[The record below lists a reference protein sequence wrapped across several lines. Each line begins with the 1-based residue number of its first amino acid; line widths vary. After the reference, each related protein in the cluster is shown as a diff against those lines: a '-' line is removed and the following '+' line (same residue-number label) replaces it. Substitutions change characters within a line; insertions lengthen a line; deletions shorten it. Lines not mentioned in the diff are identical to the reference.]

1 MYEQDFQQVN
11 RRLKFFSVF
20 VFFILIIYLFQL
32 FSMQIVRGDQFRK
45 KSQTISQRSERIP
58 AQRGEIFDRNAN
70 IPMVLNTNT
79 FAVSVTPGEIPKKAF
94 STVIARLANILQIP
108 VAEVEK
114 KLPAKRSS
122 FQSIEIRSNISYEM
136 ITALAENIDELP
148 GVSWH
153 SKPVRNYVE
162 TGSFSHILG
171 YVGDITK
178 EELKTFYNKGYTANT
193 SIGKAG
199 IEKYYDELLR
209 GEDGSEYRT
218 VDAQGRLIENST
230 SVIPPKMGNNLILTI
245 NRKIQELAEDAL
257 AQRIGAAVVL
267 KPATGEILALVSY
280 PYFDPNLFLNDN
292 GNEMYAQLLRD
303 TRNPLL
309 NRAVNASYPPASTFK
324 IVMSTAILAEKAFP
338 PDKKVLCTGEIEY
351 GERLFRCHIKKPGH
365 GYLDLRNALAQSC
378 DIYYWTV
385 CRDNLGIDKM
395 IDYVYD
401 FGYGKSAEIDLP
413 SQTKGS
419 VPSPAWKERRFHE
432 KWLGGDTMNMAIGQ
446 GFMLASPLQVANMV
460 AMVVNSGV
468 IYKPHLLK
476 EVRAPG
482 TNELVYEKKPEVL
495 KQSDIP
501 AEVFAQVR
509 ADMRYTIT
517 DGTARYPMR
526 NKIVQLAG
534 KTGTA
539 EVGFKDRWHSW
550 MAAYGP
556 YNAPPEDA
564 VVVVVLVE
572 AENTWE
578 WWAPYA
584 TNIIFQGIFADQTF
598 EEAVEALGGKKFLPA
613 VRVRQE

>member
-1 MYEQDFQQVN
+1 MYEQDFQQVD

-20 VFFILIIYLFQL
+20 VFSILVIYLFRL
-32 FSMQIVRGDQFRK
+32 FSMQIVQGAQFRK
-45 KSQTISQRSERIP
+45 QSQTISQRSERIP

-79 FAVSVTPGEIPKKAF
+79 FAVSVTPGKIPKKSF
-94 STVIARLANILQIP
+94 STVIARLANILHLP
-108 VAEVEK
+108 VAEIEK
-114 KLPAKRSS
+114 KLPVKRTS
-122 FQSIEIRSNISYEM
+122 FQSIEIRSNLPYEV
-136 ITALAENIDELP
+136 ITTLAENIDELP

-153 SKPVRNYVE
+153 SKPRRNYVE

-199 IEKYYDELLR
+199 IEKYYDEWLR

-218 VDAQGRLIENST
+218 VDARGRLIENNT
-230 SVIPPKMGNNLILTI
+230 ALIPPKMGNNLILTI
-245 NRKIQELAEDAL
+245 DRKIQKLAEDAL
-257 AQRIGAAVVL
+257 GERIGAAVVL
-267 KPATGEILALVSY
+267 KPATGEVLALVSY
-280 PYFDPNLFLNDN
+280 PSFDSNLFLNDN
-292 GNEMYAQLLRD
+292 GNEMYAQVLHD
-303 TRNPLL
+303 PRNPLL

-324 IVMSTAILAEKAFP
+324 IAMSTAILSEKAFP
-338 PDKKVLCTGEIEY
+338 PEKKIQCSGKVEY
-351 GERLFRCHIKKPGH
+351 GNHLFRCHQRYGH

-395 IDYVYD
+395 VDYVRD
-401 FGYGKSAEIDLP
+401 FGFGKSAELDLP
-413 SQTKGS
+413 GQAIGQ
-419 VPSPAWKERRFHE
+419 VPNPVWKERQFHE

-460 AMVVNSGV
+460 AMVVNGGV

-476 EVRAPG
+476 EVRTPG
-482 TNELVYEKKPEVL
+482 TNELIYEQKPEIL
-495 KQSDIP
+495 RQSDIP
-501 AEVFAQVR
+501 PEVFAQVR

-517 DGTARYPMR
+517 DGTAQYPMH

-539 EVGFKDRWHSW
+539 EVD
-550 MAAYGP
+550 
-556 YNAPPEDA
+556 
-564 VVVVVLVE
+564 
-572 AENTWE
+572 
-578 WWAPYA
+578 
-584 TNIIFQGIFADQTF
+584 GIH
-598 EEAVEALGGKKFLPA
+598 GWLPTDLTIL
-613 VRVRQE
+613 RQKMPL

>member
-1 MYEQDFQQVN
+1 MYEQDFQQVD
-11 RRLKFFSVF
+11 RRLKFFSIF
-20 VFFILIIYLFQL
+20 VFCILVIYLFRL
-32 FSMQIVRGDQFRK
+32 FSMQIVQGDQFRK
-45 KSQTISQRSERIP
+45 QSQTISQRSERIP

-79 FAVSVTPGEIPKKAF
+79 FAVLVTPGEIPKKAF

-108 VAEVEK
+108 VAEIEK

-122 FQSIEIRSNISYEM
+122 FQSIEIRSNLPYEV
-136 ITALAENIDELP
+136 ITSLAENIDELP

-193 SIGKAG
+193 LIGKAG
-199 IEKYYDELLR
+199 IEKYYDEWLR

-218 VDAQGRLIENST
+218 VDARGRLIENNT
-230 SVIPPKMGNNLILTI
+230 AFTPPKMGNNLILTI
-245 NRKIQELAEDAL
+245 DRKIQKLAEDAL
-257 AQRIGAAVVL
+257 GQRIGAAVVL

-280 PYFDPNLFLNDN
+280 PSFDSNLFLNDN
-292 GNEMYAQLLRD
+292 GNEMYVQVLHD
-303 TRNPLL
+303 PRNPLL

-324 IVMSTAILAEKAFP
+324 IAMSTAILAEKAFP
-338 PDKKVLCTGEIEY
+338 PEKKVQCSGKVEY
-351 GERLFRCHIKKPGH
+351 GNHLFRCHQRYGH

-395 IDYVYD
+395 VDYVRD

-413 SQTKGS
+413 SQAIGQ
-419 VPSPAWKERRFHE
+419 VPNPVWKERQFHE

-460 AMVVNSGV
+460 AMVVNGGV

-482 TNELVYEKKPEVL
+482 TNELIYEKKPEIL
-495 KQSDIP
+495 RQSDIP
-501 AEVFAQVR
+501 PDVFAQVR

-517 DGTARYPMR
+517 DGTAQYPMH

-539 EVGFKDRWHSW
+539 EVGLADHWHSW

-556 YNAPPEDA
+556 YNAPAENA
-564 VVVVVLVE
+564 VIVVVLVE
-572 AENTWE
+572 AQNKWE

-584 TNIIFQGIFADQTF
+584 TNIIFQGIFADQTY
-598 EEAVEALGGKKFLPA
+598 EEAVEALGGRRFLPA

>member
-1 MYEQDFQQVN
+1 MYEQDFRQVN
-11 RRLKFFSVF
+11 RRLKFFGSF
-20 VFFILIIYLFQL
+20 VFFILIVYLFQL
-32 FSMQIVRGDQFRK
+32 FSMQIIRGDQFRK
-45 KSQTISQRSERIP
+45 RSQTISQRSERIP

-79 FAVSVTPGEIPKKAF
+79 FAVSVTPGEIPQAAF
-94 STVIARLANILQIP
+94 STVIARLANILQLS
-108 VAEVEK
+108 VADIEK
-114 KLPAKRSS
+114 KLPKKRSS
-122 FQSIEIRSNISYEM
+122 FQSVEIRSNIPYEV
-136 ITALAENIDELP
+136 ITALAEHIDELP

-178 EELKTFYNKGYTANT
+178 EELKTFYNKGYTANA

-199 IEKYYDELLR
+199 VEKYYDELLR

-218 VDAQGRLIENST
+218 VDAKGRLIENGI

-245 NRKIQELAEDAL
+245 DRKIQELAENAL
-257 AQRIGAAVVL
+257 GQRIGAAVVL

-292 GNEMYAQLLRD
+292 GNEMYAQLLHD
-303 TRNPLL
+303 SRNPLL

-338 PDKKVLCTGEIEY
+338 AEKKVQCTGEMEY
-351 GERLFRCHIKKPGH
+351 GERLFRCHIRRPGH

-385 CRDNLGIDKM
+385 CRDTLGIDKM
-395 IDYVYD
+395 LDYIHD
-401 FGYGKSAEIDLP
+401 FGYGKSVEIDLP
-413 SQTKGS
+413 SQTAGL
-419 VPSPAWKERRFHE
+419 VPNPVWKERRFHE

-460 AMVVNSGV
+460 AMVVNGGV

-476 EVRAPG
+476 EVRAAG
-482 TNELVYEKKPEVL
+482 TNALVSEKKPEIL
-495 KQSDIP
+495 KKSDIP
-501 AEVFAQVR
+501 SEVFAQVR
-509 ADMRYTIT
+509 SDMRYTIT
-517 DGTARYPMR
+517 DGTARYPLH
-526 NKIVQLAG
+526 NKIVQIAG

-550 MAAYGP
+550 MAAYAP
-556 YNAPPEDA
+556 YNAPAEDA

-572 AENTWE
+572 AQNTWE

-584 TNIIFQGIFADQTF
+584 TNIIFQGIFADQTY
-598 EEAVEALGGKKFLPA
+598 EEAVEALGGKGFIPA
-613 VRVRQE
+613 VRTRQE

>member
-1 MYEQDFQQVN
+1 MYGQDFQQVN
-11 RRLKFFSVF
+11 KRLKFFSIF
-20 VFFILIIYLFQL
+20 VFCILIIYLFRL
-32 FSMQIVRGDQFRK
+32 FSMQIIQGAQFRK
-45 KSQTISQRSERIP
+45 QSQTISRRSERIP

-79 FAVSVTPGEIPKKAF
+79 FAVLVTPGEIPKTVF
-94 STVIARLANILQIP
+94 STVITRLANILQIP
-108 VAEVEK
+108 VAEIEK
-114 KLPAKRSS
+114 KLPVKRSS
-122 FQSIEIRSNISYEM
+122 FQSVEIRSNIPYEV
-136 ITALAENIDELP
+136 ITSLAENIDELP

-162 TGSFSHILG
+162 TRSFSHILG

-199 IEKYYDELLR
+199 IEKYYDEWLR

-218 VDAQGRLIENST
+218 VDAKGRLIENST
-230 SVIPPKMGNNLILTI
+230 TVIPPKMGNNLILTI
-245 NRKIQELAEDAL
+245 DRKIQELAEDAL
-257 AQRIGAAVVL
+257 GNRIGAAVVL

-280 PYFDPNLFLNDN
+280 PYFDPNLFLNDS
-292 GNEMYAQLLRD
+292 GNEMYAQLLHD
-303 TRNPLL
+303 SRNPLL

-338 PDKKVLCTGEIEY
+338 ADKKVQCAGEVDY
-351 GERLFRCHIKKPGH
+351 GDRLFRCHIRRPGH

-395 IDYVYD
+395 IDYIHD

-413 SQTKGS
+413 SQTEGL
-419 VPSPAWKERRFHE
+419 VPTPIWKERRFHE

-460 AMVVNSGV
+460 AMVVNGGV

-476 EVRAPG
+476 EVRASG
-482 TNELVYEKKPEVL
+482 TNELVLEKKPEIL
-495 KQSDIP
+495 RQSDISP
-501 AEVFAQVR
+501 EVFAQVR
-509 ADMRYTIT
+509 SDMRYTIT
-517 DGTARYPMR
+517 DGTARYPMH

-539 EVGFKDRWHSW
+539 EVGLKDHWHSW

-556 YNAPPEDA
+556 YDAPAEDA
-564 VVVVVLVE
+564 VVVVVMVE
-572 AENTWE
+572 AQNTWE

-584 TNIIFQGIFADQTF
+584 TNIIFQGIFADQTY
-598 EEAVEALGGKKFLPA
+598 EEAVEALGGKRFLPA
-613 VRVRQE
+613 VRIRQE

>member
-1 MYEQDFQQVN
+1 MYEQDFQQVDK
-11 RRLKFFSVF
+11 RLKFFSVF
-20 VFFILIIYLFQL
+20 VFCILIIYLFRL
-32 FSMQIVRGDQFRK
+32 FSMQIVRGAQFRK
-45 KSQTISQRSERIP
+45 QSQTISQRSERIP

-79 FAVSVTPGEIPKKAF
+79 FAVSITPGEISKEVLP
-94 STVIARLANILQIP
+94 TVMTRLAGLLQIP
-108 VAEVEK
+108 VTEIEK
-114 KLPAKRSS
+114 KLPANVRRS
-122 FQSIEIRSNISYEM
+122 FQSIEIRSNLPYEV

-153 SKPVRNYVE
+153 SKPRRNYVE

-199 IEKYYDELLR
+199 IEKYYDEWLR

-218 VDAQGRLIENST
+218 VDARGRLIENNT
-230 SVIPPKMGNNLILTI
+230 AFIPPKMGNNLILTI
-245 NRKIQELAEDAL
+245 DRKIQKLAEDAL
-257 AQRIGAAVVL
+257 GQRIGAAVVL

-280 PYFDPNLFLNDN
+280 PSFDSNLFLNDN
-292 GNEMYAQLLRD
+292 GNDMYAQVLHD
-303 TRNPLL
+303 PRNPLL

-324 IVMSTAILAEKAFP
+324 IAMSTAILAEKVFP
-338 PDKKVLCTGEIEY
+338 PEKKVQCVGKVEY
-351 GERLFRCHIKKPGH
+351 GNHLFRCHQRSGH

-395 IDYVYD
+395 VDYVRD

-413 SQTKGS
+413 SQAIGQ
-419 VPSPAWKERRFHE
+419 VPNPVWKERQFHE
-432 KWLGGDTMNMAIGQ
+432 KWLGGDTMNMSIGQ

-460 AMVVNSGV
+460 AMVVNGGV

-476 EVRAPG
+476 EVRAAG
-482 TNELVYEKKPEVL
+482 SNELVYEKKPEIL
-495 KQSDIP
+495 RQSDIP
-501 AEVFAQVR
+501 ADVFAQVR

-517 DGTARYPMR
+517 DGTAQYPMH

-539 EVGFKDRWHSW
+539 EVGLADHWHSW

-556 YNAPPEDA
+556 YNAPAEDA
-564 VVVVVLVE
+564 VIVVVLVE
-572 AENTWE
+572 AQNKWE

-584 TNIIFQGIFADQTF
+584 TNIIFQGIFADQTY
-598 EEAVEALGGKKFLPA
+598 EEAVEALGGKRFLPA

>member
-1 MYEQDFQQVN
+1 MYEQDFQQVDK
-11 RRLKFFSVF
+11 RLKFFSVF
-20 VFFILIIYLFQL
+20 VFCILIIYLFRL
-32 FSMQIVRGDQFRK
+32 FSMQIVRGAQFRK
-45 KSQTISQRSERIP
+45 QSQTISQRSERIP

-79 FAVSVTPGEIPKKAF
+79 FAVSITPGEISKEVLP
-94 STVIARLANILQIP
+94 TVMTRLAGLLQIP
-108 VAEVEK
+108 VTEIEK
-114 KLPAKRSS
+114 KLPANVRRS
-122 FQSIEIRSNISYEM
+122 FQSIEIRSNLPYEV
-136 ITALAENIDELP
+136 IIALAENIDELP

-153 SKPVRNYVE
+153 SKPRRNYVE

-199 IEKYYDELLR
+199 IEKYYDEWLR

-218 VDAQGRLIENST
+218 VDARGRLIENNT
-230 SVIPPKMGNNLILTI
+230 AFIPPKMGNNLILTI
-245 NRKIQELAEDAL
+245 DRKIQKLAEDAL
-257 AQRIGAAVVL
+257 GQRIGAAVVL

-280 PYFDPNLFLNDN
+280 PSFDSNLFLNDN
-292 GNEMYAQLLRD
+292 GNDMYAQVLHD
-303 TRNPLL
+303 PRNPLL

-324 IVMSTAILAEKAFP
+324 IAMSTAILAEKVFP
-338 PDKKVLCTGEIEY
+338 PEKKVQCVGKVEY
-351 GERLFRCHIKKPGH
+351 GNHLFRCHQRSGH

-395 IDYVYD
+395 VDYVRD

-413 SQTKGS
+413 SQAIGQ
-419 VPSPAWKERRFHE
+419 VPNPVWKERQFHE
-432 KWLGGDTMNMAIGQ
+432 KWLGGDTMNMSIGQ

-460 AMVVNSGV
+460 AMVVNGGV

-476 EVRAPG
+476 EVRAAG
-482 TNELVYEKKPEVL
+482 SNELVYEKKPEIL
-495 KQSDIP
+495 RQSDIP
-501 AEVFAQVR
+501 ADVFAQVR

-517 DGTARYPMR
+517 DGTAQYPMH

-539 EVGFKDRWHSW
+539 EVGLADHWHSW

-556 YNAPPEDA
+556 YNATAEDA
-564 VVVVVLVE
+564 VIVVVLVE
-572 AENTWE
+572 AQNKWE

-584 TNIIFQGIFADQTF
+584 TNIIFQGIFADQTY
-598 EEAVEALGGKKFLPA
+598 EEAVEALGGKRFLPA